1 MRKAGIYSESFY
13 LGLSQK
19 WELYT

>member
-13 LGLSQK
+13 MGLN
-19 WELYT
+19 